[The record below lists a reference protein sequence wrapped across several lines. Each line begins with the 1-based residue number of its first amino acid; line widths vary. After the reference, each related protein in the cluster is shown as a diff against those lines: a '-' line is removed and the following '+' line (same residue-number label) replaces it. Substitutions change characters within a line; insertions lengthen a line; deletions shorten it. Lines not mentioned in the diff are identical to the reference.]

1 MVDDKLR
8 WFDKGGR
15 RIDRTTN
22 DLLSAAS
29 PTDVRIRNRTAVLR
43 AMYSGR
49 KRSRSELASITGLSK
64 VSTSDVVAD
73 LMDEGYL
80 TEGGYKSSARPGKP
94 ALMLEFNPSAA
105 SVIAVDLSETNEIV
119 GAVVDLDGRIL
130 CRERRELPSGRG
142 LSIDQVIGLCRVL
155 VESNRSPLLG
165 IGVATP
171 GFVDEHG
178 VVLDAPNLGWKNVD
192 IVGLLERHFGCGVS
206 VANDADCAVFAER
219 CFANGS
225 PSMMYVQIAKGV
237 GAGLLVADQVV
248 HGVDN
253 TAGEIGHVVVDPE
266 GLPCLCGKR
275 GCLETLIAVP
285 SLERQMSEHPEK
297 RCEIITHAGHVL
309 GNALAMV
316 VAMTGVTD
324 VVVSGPENLVDSS
337 FRQAT
342 ERCINDLVHSRFI
355 DVVKVRDSRFQGDTA
370 LLGAVATVLRR
381 RLNLL

>member
-119 GAVVDLDGRIL
+119 GAL
-130 CRERRELPSGRG
+130 
-142 LSIDQVIGLCRVL
+142 
-155 VESNRSPLLG
+155 
-165 IGVATP
+165 
-171 GFVDEHG
+171 
-178 VVLDAPNLGWKNVD
+178 
-192 IVGLLERHFGCGVS
+192 
-206 VANDADCAVFAER
+206 
-219 CFANGS
+219 
-225 PSMMYVQIAKGV
+225 
-237 GAGLLVADQVV
+237 
-248 HGVDN
+248 
-253 TAGEIGHVVVDPE
+253 VDPE